1 MKVGKKR
8 AILGIAGLLA
18 SFAAFVPTNASAS
31 CHEVIDDGGCIET
44 TLCKAAARAGVNA
57 DCIQ

>member
-1 MKVGKKR
+1 MKIGKRR

-18 SFAAFVPTNASAS
+18 SFAAFVPSTASAS
-31 CHEVIDDGGCIET
+31 CTVIIEDGGCIENAI
-44 TLCKAAARAGVNA
+44 CAAFRPLNP